1 MQKKFIALA
10 VAALASGAAF
20 AQSNVQVYGVA
31 DFGLAVN
38 GSSLDNTTSGQKT
51 RFDSGIASGSR
62 LGFKGTEDLG
72 NGLKALFNFEMGLTL
87 DDGAS
92 AQGRTFGRQ
101 SFVGLTGGFGTVIG
115 GRIYTPHY
123 TLMAQIDP
131 FGLGTAGRANNLFA
145 SSGVLSAV
153 GAGGS
158 YDPIRVNN
166 TLAYV
171 SPSFNGLNVT
181 VAYGTNA
188 LSNQETTSGTE
199 KKTNRLFAIAPVYT
213 NGPLT
218 VGLNYHQVKLD
229 GNTFTDPNSDPV
241 YSLDPAK
248 GLVKTGGTITA
259 DTGKLNSTTLA
270 GKYDFGVL
278 ALSAAYSTNKTK
290 INGEDQDKTRNWLL
304 GVSAPIGAKVV
315 LKASYV
321 NLKDKLND
329 EADARQIAIGADYL
343 LSKRTKLYTAYS
355 KINNDDNA
363 AYTVGHASGGQA
375 NNESQ
380 FNVGINHSF

>member
-38 GSSLDNTTSGQKT
+38 GSAVDGTSIAQKT

-72 NGLKALFNFEMGLTL
+72 NGLKALFNFEMGLNL
-87 DDGAS
+87 DDGTS

-101 SFVGLTGGFGTVIG
+101 SFVGLTGNFGTVIG

-123 TLMAQIDP
+123 TLMAQLDP
-131 FGLGTAGRANNLFA
+131 FGLGTGGKTNNLFA
-145 SSGVLSAV
+145 ASGSLRAL
-153 GAGGS
+153 GAGS

-181 VAYGTNA
+181 VAYGTNSIA
-188 LSNQETTSGTE
+188 DQETGTKNNSG
-199 KKTNRLFAIAPVYT
+199 RLFAIAPTYT

-218 VGLNYHQVKLD
+218 VGLNYHQAKLD
-229 GNTFTDPNSDPV
+229 GLGLVTTEAINGV
-241 YSLDPAK
+241 GPAK
-248 GLVKTGGTITA
+248 TAITVG
-259 DTGKLNSTTLA
+259 DNSKLSSYTLGA
-270 GKYDFGVL
+270 KYDFGVL
-278 ALSAAYSTNKTK
+278 ALSGAYGSHKTELAGQDADK
-290 INGEDQDKTRNWLL
+290 IRNWLV

-315 LKASYV
+315 LKASYT
-321 NLKDKLND
+321 NLKDKLNN
-329 EADARQIAIGADYL
+329 EADAKQFAIGADYL

-355 KINNDDNA
+355 KISNDDNA
-363 AYTVGHASGGQA
+363 AYAVQHASGGGL

-380 FNVGINHSF
+380 FNLGINHSF

>member
-38 GSSLDNTTSGQKT
+38 GSALNGTTTGQNT

-101 SFVGLTGGFGTVIG
+101 SYVGLTGGFGTVIG

-131 FGLGTAGRANNLFA
+131 FGVGTAGRANNLFA
-145 SSGVLSAV
+145 SSSIA
-153 GAGGS
+153 AGL

-166 TLAYV
+166 TVAYV
-171 SPSFNGLNVT
+171 SPSFSGLSVT
-181 VAYGTNA
+181 AAYGTNS
-188 LSNQETTSGTE
+188 LDNQEAAANNS
-199 KKTNRLFAIAPVYT
+199 KQNRLFAIAPTYT

-229 GNTFTDPNSDPV
+229 GNALLNN
-241 YSLDPAK
+241 
-248 GLVKTGGTITA
+248 
-259 DTGKLNSTTLA
+259 DTGKLSSYTLA
-270 GKYDFGVL
+270 GKYDFGML
-278 ALSAAYSTNKTK
+278 ALSGAYGSNKVDD
-290 INGEDQDKTRNWLL
+290 GGADRDKVRNWLI

-315 LKASYV
+315 LKASYN
-321 NLKDKLND
+321 NLKDKIND
-329 EADARQIAIGADYL
+329 NADAKQFAIGADYL
-343 LSKRTKLYTAYS
+343 LSKRTKLYTAFS
-355 KINNDDNA
+355 KISNDDNA
-363 AYTVGHASGGQA
+363 RYTVAHASGGA
-375 NNESQ
+375 GNNESQ
-380 FNVGINHSF
+380 FNLGINHSF

>member
-38 GSSLDNTTSGQKT
+38 GSFDGATKGQST

-72 NGLKALFNFEMGLTL
+72 NGLKAMYNFEMVLNL
-87 DDGAS
+87 DEGTYC
-92 AQGRTFGRQ
+92 QGRTFGRQ
-101 SFVGLTGGFGTVIG
+101 SYVGLTGGFGTVIG

-131 FGLGTAGRANNLFA
+131 FGLGTGGRANNLFA
-145 SSGVLSAV
+145 
-153 GAGGS
+153 AG

-166 TLAYV
+166 TAAYV
-171 SPSFNGLNVT
+171 SPNFNGFTVT
-181 VAYGTNA
+181 AAYGTNA
-188 LSNQETTSGTE
+188 LDNQESLSGNA
-199 KKTNRLFAIAPVYT
+199 KKQGRLFAIAPVYT

-218 VGLNYHQVKLD
+218 VGLNYHQVKLEND
-229 GNTFTDPNSDPV
+229 AVAAGAAWVRNNAGNWGPSAAVAAGD
-241 YSLDPAK
+241 
-248 GLVKTGGTITA
+248 
-259 DTGKLNSTTLA
+259 GKLTSTTLA

-278 ALSAAYSTNKTK
+278 ALSAAYSTNKTEVNGADDDK
-290 INGEDQDKTRNWLL
+290 IRNWLL

-321 NLKDKLND
+321 NLKDKLTSN
-329 EADARQIAIGADYL
+329 ADAHQVAIGADYL

-363 AYTVGHASGGQA
+363 GYTVGHASGGQA

-380 FNVGINHSF
+380 FNGGINHSF

>member
-38 GSSLDNTTSGQKT
+38 GSSLDNATSGQKT

-72 NGLKALFNFEMGLTL
+72 NGLKALFNFEMGLNL
-87 DDGAS
+87 DEGGS

-123 TLMAQIDP
+123 TLMTQIDP

-145 SSGVLSAV
+145 SSRVLGAV

-166 TLAYV
+166 TVAYV

-181 VAYGTNA
+181 VAYGTNS
-188 LSNQETTSGTE
+188 LDNQETTTGNE

-229 GNTFTDPNSDPV
+229 GNAFTTTENITFAGSPTVPKGTVLNIGDNS
-241 YSLDPAK
+241 
-248 GLVKTGGTITA
+248 
-259 DTGKLNSTTLA
+259 KLTSTTLA
-270 GKYDFGVL
+270 GKYDFGVV
-278 ALSAAYSTNKTK
+278 ALSAAYSTNKTEV
-290 INGEDQDKTRNWLL
+290 GGDDLDKTRNWLL

-321 NLKDKLND
+321 NLKDKLRS
-329 EADARQIAIGADYL
+329 EGDARQVAIGADYL

-363 AYTVGHASGGQA
+363 GYTVGHASGGQA

-380 FNVGINHSF
+380 FNLGINHSF

>member
-38 GSSLDNTTSGQKT
+38 GSALNGTTTGQNT

-101 SFVGLTGGFGTVIG
+101 SYVGLTGGFGTVIG

-123 TLMAQIDP
+123 SLMAQIDP
-131 FGLGTAGRANNLFA
+131 FGVGTAGRANNLFA
-145 SSGVLSAV
+145 SSRIA
-153 GAGGS
+153 AGL

-166 TLAYV
+166 TVAYV
-171 SPSFNGLNVT
+171 SPSFSGLSVT
-181 VAYGTNA
+181 AAYGTNSLDNQESA
-188 LSNQETTSGTE
+188 ANTSNQ
-199 KKTNRLFAIAPVYT
+199 NRLFAIAPTYT

-229 GNTFTDPNSDPV
+229 GNALIGGAGSD
-241 YSLDPAK
+241 
-248 GLVKTGGTITA
+248 
-259 DTGKLNSTTLA
+259 GKLSSYTLA

-278 ALSAAYSTNKTK
+278 ALSGAYGSNKVEA
-290 INGEDQDKTRNWLL
+290 NGNDADKVRNWLI

-315 LKASYV
+315 LKASYN

-329 EADARQIAIGADYL
+329 NADAKQFAIGADYL
-343 LSKRTKLYTAYS
+343 LSKRTKLYTAFS
-355 KINNDDNA
+355 KISNDDNA
-363 AYTVGHASGGQA
+363 AYTVAHASGGSG

-380 FNVGINHSF
+380 FNLGINHSF

>member
-38 GSSLDNTTSGQKT
+38 GSFDGATKGQTT

-72 NGLKALFNFEMGLTL
+72 NGLKALFNFEMGLNL
-87 DDGAS
+87 DDGTS
-92 AQGRTFGRQ
+92 GQGRTFGRQ
-101 SFVGLTGGFGTVIG
+101 SYVGLTGGFGTVIG

-131 FGLGTAGRANNLFA
+131 FGLGTGGRANNLFA
-145 SSGVLSAV
+145 
-153 GAGGS
+153 AG

-166 TLAYV
+166 TAAYV
-171 SPSFNGLNVT
+171 SPNFNGFTVT
-181 VAYGTNA
+181 AAYGTNA
-188 LSNQETTSGTE
+188 LDNQESLSGNA
-199 KKTNRLFAIAPVYT
+199 KKQGRLFAIAPVYT

-218 VGLNYHQVKLD
+218 VGLNYHQVKLEND
-229 GNTFTDPNSDPV
+229 AVAAGAAWVRNANTGIWGNSAAVAAGD
-241 YSLDPAK
+241 
-248 GLVKTGGTITA
+248 
-259 DTGKLNSTTLA
+259 GKLTSTTLA

-278 ALSAAYSTNKTK
+278 ALSAAYSTNKTEVNGADDDK
-290 INGEDQDKTRNWLL
+290 IRNWLL

-321 NLKDKLND
+321 NLKDKLTSN
-329 EADARQIAIGADYL
+329 ADAHQVAIGADYL

-355 KINNDDNA
+355 KINNDDRA
-363 AYTVGHASGGQA
+363 AYSVQHASGGGL

>member
-38 GSSLDNTTSGQKT
+38 GSFDGATKGQAT

-72 NGLKALFNFEMGLTL
+72 NGLKALFNFEMGLNL
-87 DDGAS
+87 DDGTS

-101 SFVGLTGGFGTVIG
+101 SYVGLTGGFGTAIA

-145 SSGVLSAV
+145 V
-153 GAGGS
+153 G

-166 TLAYV
+166 TAAYV
-171 SPSFNGLNVT
+171 SPNFNGFTVT
-181 VAYGTNA
+181 AAYGTNA
-188 LSNQETTSGTE
+188 LDNQESLSGNA
-199 KKTNRLFAIAPVYT
+199 KKQGRLFAIAPVYT

-218 VGLNYHQVKLD
+218 VGLNYHQAKLQSD
-229 GNTFTDPNSDPV
+229 ATVAAGAFDPV
-241 YSLDPAK
+241 
-248 GLVKTGGTITA
+248 TGTFAAGTA
-259 DTGKLNSTTLA
+259 VAAVDGKLSSTTLA

-278 ALSAAYSTNKTK
+278 ALSGAYSTNK
-290 INGEDQDKTRNWLL
+290 IEANGTDIDKMRNWLI

-315 LKASYV
+315 LKASY
-321 NLKDKLND
+321 NTLKDKLND
-329 EADARQIAIGADYL
+329 NADAKQFAIGADYL

-355 KINNDDNA
+355 KISNDDNA
-363 AYTVGHASGGQA
+363 AYAVQHASGGGL

-380 FNVGINHSF
+380 FNLGINHSF

>member
-38 GSSLDNTTSGQKT
+38 GSALNGTTTGQNT

-72 NGLKALFNFEMGLTL
+72 NGLKALFNFEMGLNL
-87 DDGAS
+87 DDGTS
-92 AQGRTFGRQ
+92 GQGRTFGRQ
-101 SFVGLTGGFGTVIG
+101 SYVGLTGGFGTVIG

-131 FGLGTAGRANNLFA
+131 FGLGTGGRANNLFA
-145 SSGVLSAV
+145 ASGSLKAL
-153 GAGGS
+153 GAGS
-158 YDPIRVNN
+158 YDPIPN
-166 TLAYV
+166 
-171 SPSFNGLNVT
+171 FNGFTVT
-181 VAYGTNA
+181 AAYGTNA
-188 LSNQETTSGTE
+188 LDNQESLSGNA
-199 KKTNRLFAIAPVYT
+199 KKQGRLFAIAPVYT

-229 GNTFTDPNSDPV
+229 GNALIGGAGSD
-241 YSLDPAK
+241 
-248 GLVKTGGTITA
+248 
-259 DTGKLNSTTLA
+259 GKLSSYTLA

-278 ALSAAYSTNKTK
+278 ALSGAYGSNKVEA
-290 INGEDQDKTRNWLL
+290 NGNDADKVRNWLI

-315 LKASYV
+315 LKASYN

-329 EADARQIAIGADYL
+329 NADAKQFAIGADYL
-343 LSKRTKLYTAYS
+343 LSKRTKLYTAFS
-355 KINNDDNA
+355 KISNDDNA
-363 AYTVGHASGGQA
+363 AYTVAHASGGSG

-380 FNVGINHSF
+380 FNLGINHSF